1 MNEKDNNNNNN
12 NNKSPATLWNSHPG
26 HVMSL
31 VLKISYR
38 STDNTHKKNPKTH
51 TASRRSWT
59 QSHLG
64 CVFLFFF
71 FLFSHPSPKNS
82 RCSALLSGSP
92 VWILIWM
99 QTHSEDAQRA
109 DICAFSLLTFF
120 YFSSPLP
127 PHASTEPRA
136 CLSFRGGRVGGFP
149 FFFFVFRTHTHTR
162 AREED
167 GVSPECLQRSFL

>member
-1 MNEKDNNNNNN
+1 MKQSSRTCNEPGAENLI
-12 NNKSPATLWNSHPG
+12 SLHWEHPQ
-26 HVMSL
+26 
-31 VLKISYR
+31 KKPQ
-38 STDNTHKKNPKTH
+38 NTHSLSSQLDSKPPRMRF
-51 TASRRSWT
+51 S
-59 QSHLG
+59 
-64 CVFLFFF
+64 FLFF

-127 PHASTEPRA
+127 LPPHASTEPRA